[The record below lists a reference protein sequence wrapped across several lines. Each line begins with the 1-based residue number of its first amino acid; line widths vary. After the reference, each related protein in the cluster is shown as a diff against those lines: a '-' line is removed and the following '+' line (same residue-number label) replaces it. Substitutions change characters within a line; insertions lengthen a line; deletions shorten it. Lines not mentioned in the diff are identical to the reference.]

1 MSAIEEIILDHDRRG
16 ISALREYLPADF
28 CRDAATLILEHPGGV
43 LICSGFYILAA
54 GAPETDGPPGA
65 YFLGRALRQLGY
77 RATQV
82 TDQYSSALYHGL
94 PDIKEVVE
102 FPVADAEASERY
114 AQELLERL
122 RPSVIIFTE
131 RCSVT
136 ATGRYLNMHGN
147 DISEH
152 NAKLDYL
159 VAGHPATVGIGDGG
173 NEIGMGNLREEIAA
187 DAALPSEPAVTKVS
201 RLVIASVSNW
211 GAYGLIAALSQL
223 AHKNLLPTEEAEE
236 SVIRQMVDRGAV
248 DGMAAQQ
255 VYKVDGFT
263 LEENR
268 QTLSRLHAALTQ
280 EGLPLTP

>member
-1 MSAIEEIILDHDRRG
+1 VSAIEEIILDRDRRG
-16 ISALREYLPADF
+16 ISTLRAHLPADF
-28 CRDAATLILEHPGGV
+28 CRDAATLILEHPGDI

-65 YFLGRALRQLGY
+65 YFLDRALRQLGY
-77 RATQV
+77 RATHV
-82 TDQYSSALYHGL
+82 TDKYSSTLYHGL
-94 PDIKEVVE
+94 PDIEEVVE
-102 FPVADAEASERY
+102 FPVADAKTSERY

-122 RPSVIIFTE
+122 RPSVVISTE

-147 DISEH
+147 DISEY

-159 VAGHPATVGIGDGG
+159 VMGHPATVGIGDGG
-173 NEIGMGNLREEIAA
+173 NEIGMGNLRQEIAA
-187 DAALPSEPAVTKVS
+187 AAALPSEPAVTSVS

-223 AHKNLLPTEEAEE
+223 AHRNLLPTEEAEE
-236 SVIRQMVDRGAV
+236 SVIRRMVDRGAV
-248 DGMAAQQ
+248 DGTAVQQ
-255 VYKVDGFT
+255 VYRVDGFT
-263 LEENR
+263 LKENR

-280 EGLPLTP
+280 EGLPLTH

>member
-1 MSAIEEIILDHDRRG
+1 MSAIEEIILDRDRRG
-16 ISALREYLPADF
+16 ISTLRAHLPADF
-28 CRDAATLILEHPGGV
+28 CRDAATLILEHPGDI

-65 YFLGRALRQLGY
+65 YFLDRALRQLGY
-77 RATQV
+77 RATHV
-82 TDQYSSALYHGL
+82 TDKYSSTLYHGL
-94 PDIKEVVE
+94 PDIEEVVE
-102 FPVADAEASERY
+102 FPVADAKTSERY

-122 RPSVIIFTE
+122 RPSVVISTE

-147 DISEH
+147 DISEY

-159 VAGHPATVGIGDGG
+159 VMGHPATVGIGDGG
-173 NEIGMGNLREEIAA
+173 NEIGMGNLRQEIAA
-187 DAALPSEPAVTKVS
+187 AAALPSEPAVTSVS

-223 AHKNLLPTEEAEE
+223 AHRNLLPTEEAEE
-236 SVIRQMVDRGAV
+236 SVIRRMVDRGAV
-248 DGMAAQQ
+248 DGTAVQQ
-255 VYKVDGFT
+255 VYRVDGFT
-263 LEENR
+263 LKENR

-280 EGLPLTP
+280 EGLPLSH